1 MDTATDDIAMVDRH
15 DDCDGDGHDDD
26 DVDDGV
32 PRNSLLAAPVV
43 VVLVDDGV
51 DEFVDYYWTATGV
64 RNDAVGCSLWNYS
77 ASSGGACEMWAQR

>member
-26 DVDDGV
+26 DVV
-32 PRNSLLAAPVV
+32 PRNSLLAAA
-43 VVLVDDGV
+43 DGV
-51 DEFVDYYWTATGV
+51 DDLVDYYWTATGV
-64 RNDAVGCSLWNYS
+64 RNDAAAAVGCSLWNYS